1 MNQGGRSWA
10 AAGPLRLGPVGDER
24 SSAMAD
30 QVGTD
35 FRSGA
40 QPDDGALS
48 QPTAGGTVAGS
59 DSGEY
64 VYPEPFHG
72 RPVSW
77 VAVSLMM
84 LGFLCGGLALVF
96 GPAWW
101 AFWVGVGVVVIGGL
115 LGLATNIFE
124 DWY

>member
-1 MNQGGRSWA
+1 
-10 AAGPLRLGPVGDER
+10 
-24 SSAMAD
+24 MAD

-35 FRSGA
+35 FKSGA

-48 QPTAGGTVAGS
+48 GQRPQAAMAEAGVGPGHYES
-59 DSGEY
+59 
-64 VYPEPFHG
+64 FHG

-96 GPAWW
+96 GTVWW
-101 AFWVGVGVVVIGGL
+101 AFWAGVGLVVVGGL

>member
-1 MNQGGRSWA
+1 
-10 AAGPLRLGPVGDER
+10 
-24 SSAMAD
+24 MAD

-35 FRSGA
+35 FQSGA

-48 QPTAGGTVAGS
+48 QQRPAGTIAEGGGPGNYEA
-59 DSGEY
+59 Y
-64 VYPEPFHG
+64 HG

-84 LGFLCGGLALVF
+84 LGFLCGGLGLVF
-96 GPAWW
+96 GPVWW
-101 AFWVGVGVVVIGGL
+101 AFWVGVGLVVVGGL

>member
-1 MNQGGRSWA
+1 
-10 AAGPLRLGPVGDER
+10 
-24 SSAMAD
+24 
-30 QVGTD
+30 
-35 FRSGA
+35 
-40 QPDDGALS
+40 
-48 QPTAGGTVAGS
+48 
-59 DSGEY
+59 
-64 VYPEPFHG
+64 
-72 RPVSW
+72 VSW

>member
-1 MNQGGRSWA
+1 
-10 AAGPLRLGPVGDER
+10 
-24 SSAMAD
+24 MAD

-48 QPTAGGTVAGS
+48 QPTPGSTVAEG
-59 DSGEY
+59 SGEY

-84 LGFLCGGLALVF
+84 LGFLCGGLGLVF
-96 GPAWW
+96 GPTWW
-101 AFWVGVGVVVIGGL
+101 AFWVGVGVVVVGGL
-115 LGLATNIFE
+115 IALATNIFE

>member
-1 MNQGGRSWA
+1 
-10 AAGPLRLGPVGDER
+10 
-24 SSAMAD
+24 MAD

-48 QPTAGGTVAGS
+48 QSAPGAGVAGAS
-59 DSGEY
+59 GGEY

-84 LGFLCGGLALVF
+84 LGFLCGGLGLVF
-96 GPAWW
+96 GPVWW
-101 AFWVGVGVVVIGGL
+101 AFWVGVGLTAIGGL

>member
-1 MNQGGRSWA
+1 
-10 AAGPLRLGPVGDER
+10 
-24 SSAMAD
+24 MAD

-48 QPTAGGTVAGS
+48 QPTPGGTVAGS
-59 DSGEY
+59 GSGEY

-84 LGFLCGGLALVF
+84 LGFLCGGLGLVF
-96 GPAWW
+96 GPTWW
-101 AFWVGVGVVVIGGL
+101 AFWVGAGVVVIGGL

>member
-1 MNQGGRSWA
+1 
-10 AAGPLRLGPVGDER
+10 
-24 SSAMAD
+24 MAD

-48 QPTAGGTVAGS
+48 QPAADGTVAEGS
-59 DSGEY
+59 SGEY

-84 LGFLCGGLALVF
+84 LGFLCGGLGLVF

-101 AFWVGVGVVVIGGL
+101 AFWVGVGLVVVGGL
-115 LGLATNIFE
+115 IGLATNIFE

>member
-1 MNQGGRSWA
+1 
-10 AAGPLRLGPVGDER
+10 
-24 SSAMAD
+24 MAD

-48 QPTAGGTVAGS
+48 QPTSDGTVAEGT
-59 DSGEY
+59 SGEY
-64 VYPEPFHG
+64 VYPQPFHG

-84 LGFLCGGLALVF
+84 LGFLCGGLGLVF
-96 GPAWW
+96 GPTWW
-101 AFWVGVGVVVIGGL
+101 AFWVGVGVVVVGGL
-115 LGLATNIFE
+115 IALATNIFE

>member
-1 MNQGGRSWA
+1 
-10 AAGPLRLGPVGDER
+10 
-24 SSAMAD
+24 MAD

-40 QPDDGALS
+40 QPDEGALS
-48 QPTAGGTVAGS
+48 QQTPGGTVAEGS
-59 DSGEY
+59 SGEY

-72 RPVSW
+72 RAVSW

-84 LGFLCGGLALVF
+84 LGFLCGGLGLVF
-96 GPAWW
+96 GPTWW
-101 AFWVGVGVVVIGGL
+101 AFWVGVGVVVVGGL
-115 LGLATNIFE
+115 IALATNIFE

>member
-1 MNQGGRSWA
+1 
-10 AAGPLRLGPVGDER
+10 
-24 SSAMAD
+24 MAD

-48 QPTAGGTVAGS
+48 QPAQGAGVAGAS
-59 DSGEY
+59 GGEY

-84 LGFLCGGLALVF
+84 IGFLCGGLGLVF
-96 GPAWW
+96 GPVWW
-101 AFWVGVGVVVIGGL
+101 AFWVGVGLVVVGGL
-115 LGLATNIFE
+115 LALATNIFD

>member
-1 MNQGGRSWA
+1 
-10 AAGPLRLGPVGDER
+10 
-24 SSAMAD
+24 MAD

-48 QPTAGGTVAGS
+48 QPTAGGAVAGS
-59 DSGEY
+59 DTGEY